1 MKETSPVRRTEKR
14 GVEIIYTKFQ
24 KDRAWLEICL
34 DNIEYN
40 YHFLRKTLKANCEIM
55 AVLKGDAYG
64 LGAVTIGSML
74 EKIGCQYFCV
84 ACMSEAMELRE
95 AGIEAPILLLS
106 PIEPNLT
113 SVAIENG
120 IEVPVVSLNQG
131 KALSS
136 MAEILGKRLRVHIKA
151 DTGLS
156 RFGILVPGRIEE
168 AVNEA
173 AVISTLPGLSAIGVF
188 SHFSTIQAVEGDEF
202 NRKQIDL
209 FNLFSDKLKE
219 KGHDLKRHCSSS
231 IFSQLYPETHNDY
244 VRLGALLLGIQG
256 PLRKGFQCKQSTEF
270 KARIQQI
277 KEVSAGVSVSYGQT
291 YYTFRRTRIA
301 IVSVGFADGLQRSI
315 SNNASVLVKG
325 KPAQIIGKLAM
336 DYTMLDV
343 TDIPEAKEWDTVT
356 IFGNDQGTELPVWQL
371 AEKFPGN
378 PGELTSLIPHR
389 VPRFYSRGGKTIGHW
404 NK

>member
-1 MKETSPVRRTEKR
+1 MKETRPVKRIKQRR
-14 GVEIIYTKFQ
+14 VEIIYTKFQ
-24 KDRAWLEICL
+24 KDRAWLEISL

-40 YHFLRKTLKANCEIM
+40 YHSLRENLKANCGIM

-64 LGAVTIGSML
+64 LGAATIGSML
-74 EKIGCQYFCV
+74 EKIGCPYFCV

-95 AGIEAPILLLS
+95 AGIKAPILLLS
-106 PIEPNLT
+106 PISPDLT
-113 SVAIENG
+113 CVAIENG
-120 IEVPVVSLNQG
+120 IEVPVVSLSQG

-136 MAEILGKRLRVHIKA
+136 KAESMGKRLRVHIKA

-156 RFGILVPGRIEE
+156 RFGIQVPGRIEE

-173 AVISTLPGLSAIGVF
+173 SAILKLTGLSVIGVF

-202 NRKQIDL
+202 NRKQIDF
-209 FNLFSDKLKE
+209 FNSFSDKLLAI
-219 KGHDLKRHCSSS
+219 GHDLKRHCSSS

-270 KARIQQI
+270 KARVQQI
-277 KEVSAGVSVSYGQT
+277 KEVGSGVSVSYGQT
-291 YYTFRRTRIA
+291 YYTVRRTRIA
-301 IVSVGFADGLQRSI
+301 TVSVGFADGLQRSI
-315 SNNASVLVKG
+315 SNKVSVLVKG

-343 TDIPEAKEWDTVT
+343 TDIPEVKEWDTVT
-356 IFGNDQGTELPVWQL
+356 IFGNDYGTELPVWQL
-371 AEKFPGN
+371 TEKFPGN

-389 VPRFYSRGGKTIGHW
+389 VPRFYTREGKTIGHW